1 MKWLLLQDDYL
12 KLCCIAINLRTNM
25 KNIHHYRGCVEC
37 IQAIMKK
44 LVLLQ
49 WWTKNQQLKVGLE
62 LFEYTFLTV
71 PVFS

>member
-37 IQAIMKK
+37 NQAIMKK

-49 WWTKNQQLKVGLE
+49 W
-62 LFEYTFLTV
+62 
-71 PVFS
+71 